1 MNKRTL
7 ISAVAVS
14 VLWFSGVAA
23 PVDRTARDAKVESL
37 VSRLAPS
44 LIEIRRDIHC
54 HPEYSQREVRTAAL
68 VADYFRKL
76 GLEVRTGIG
85 GTGVLGV
92 LRGAKPGPVVGF
104 RGDMDALPITEET
117 GLPFASKEKMT
128 LDGQEVGLMHACGHD
143 IHTTVLLGVAAVL
156 SEFRDSLRGTVL
168 FVAQPA
174 EETIGGAS
182 RMLEDGLFAEVK
194 PEAMFA
200 FHVEDTV
207 EPGRVLYSPGTAT
220 ANVDSFDLTIEST
233 GCHGSMPWNCVD
245 PIAVGA
251 QVVTALQVMVAREID
266 VNNNTVITVG
276 TFHAGSAR
284 NIIPQKAELGATIRT
299 FGDAQRQ
306 LVRAKIERLVQNI
319 CEAAQAP
326 YRMDY
331 EIGTSSVYNDPDLL
345 AKIMPSI
352 ERLLGGKEFARQI
365 PPDTGGEDFS
375 EFARLIPSAILWLGV
390 VPPGMGKT
398 ALHSP
403 TFLADEQGIAV
414 GVKLMS
420 GIILDYTE
428 GGGSVPGVSGSRARR

>member
-1 MNKRTL
+1 MKALRWIL
-7 ISAVAVS
+7 LGSLFILPPAVS
-14 VLWFSGVAA
+14 AAAA
-23 PVDRTARDAKVESL
+23 PAAGPTALDKKVGA
-37 VSRLAPS
+37 VVARLAPS
-44 LIEIRRDIHC
+44 LIEIRRDLHC
-54 HPEYSQREVRTAAL
+54 HPEYGMQEHRTAAL

-85 GTGVLGV
+85 GTGVLGI

-117 GLPFASKEKMT
+117 GLPFASKARMMLGGK
-128 LDGQEVGLMHACGHD
+128 EVGLMHACGHD
-143 IHTTVLLGVAAVL
+143 VHTTVLLGVAAVL
-156 SEFRDSLRGTVL
+156 AELKDSLKGTVL

-174 EETIGGAS
+174 EETVGGAS
-182 RMLEDGLFAEVK
+182 GMLADGLFAEIK

-200 FHVEDTV
+200 YHVEDTV
-207 EPGRVLYSPGTAT
+207 EPGRVLYSSGTAT

-251 QVVTALQVMVAREID
+251 QVVTALQVMVAREVD

-299 FGDAQRQ
+299 FGDDQRK

-326 YRMDY
+326 YRLDY
-331 EIGTSSVYNDPDLL
+331 EIGTSSVYNDPALL
-345 AKIMPSI
+345 AKILPTV
-352 ERLLGGKEFARQI
+352 ERVLGGKEFARQI

-375 EFARLIPSAILWLGV
+375 EFARLTPSVILWLGV
-390 VPPGMGKT
+390 VPPEVGKT

-403 TFLADEQGIAV
+403 TFVADERAIAIGI
-414 GVKLMS
+414 KLMS
-420 GIILDYTE
+420 GILLDYTNA
-428 GGGSVPGVSGSRARR
+428 GK

>member
-1 MNKRTL
+1 MKRRTWML
-7 ISAVAVS
+7 AALLPFLWLSGLAVPA
-14 VLWFSGVAA
+14 
-23 PVDRTARDAKVESL
+23 DKTTRDAKVETI
-37 VSRLAPS
+37 VSRIAPS
-44 LIEIRRDIHC
+44 LVEIRRDIHC
-54 HPEYSQREVRTAAL
+54 HPEFGMQEHRTAAL

-76 GLEVRTGIG
+76 GLEVKTGIG

-92 LRGAKPGPVVGF
+92 LRGAKKGPVVGM

-117 GLPFASKEKMT
+117 GLPFASKEKMV
-128 LDGQEVGLMHACGHD
+128 LNGQEVGLMHACGHD
-143 IHTTVLLGVAAVL
+143 IHTTVLLGVANVL
-156 SEFRDSLRGTVL
+156 AELKPTLSGTVL

-182 RMLEDGLFAEVK
+182 AMLEAGLFSEIK

-200 FHVEDTV
+200 YHVEDTV
-207 EPGRVLYSPGTAT
+207 QAGHILYSSGTAT

-251 QVVTALQVMVAREID
+251 QVVTALQVMIAREID
-266 VNNNTVITVG
+266 VNENTVITVG
-276 TFHAGSAR
+276 TFHAGTAR

-299 FGDAQRQ
+299 FGDKQRQ
-306 LVRAKIERLVQNI
+306 LVREKIERLVQNI

-326 YRMDY
+326 FKLDY
-331 EIGTSSVYNDPDLL
+331 EIGTSSVYNDPELL
-345 AKIMPSI
+345 RKIMPSV
-352 ERLLGGKEFARQI
+352 ERILGGKEFARQI

-375 EFARLIPSAILWLGV
+375 EFARLTPSAILWLGV
-390 VPPGMGKT
+390 LPAGMART

-403 TFLADEQGIAV
+403 TFVADEQSIPV

-420 GIILDYTE
+420 GIILDYL
-428 GGGSVPGVSGSRARR
+428 GAGK

>member
-1 MNKRTL
+1 MKALRWIL
-7 ISAVAVS
+7 LGSLFILPAAVS
-14 VLWFSGVAA
+14 TAAA
-23 PVDRTARDAKVESL
+23 PGAVPTALDKKVEAA
-37 VSRLAPS
+37 VTRLAPS
-44 LIEIRRDIHC
+44 LIEIRRDLHC
-54 HPEYSQREVRTAAL
+54 HPEYGMQEHRTAAL

-76 GLEVRTGIG
+76 GLEVRTGVG

-117 GLPFASKEKMT
+117 GLPFASKTRMMLGGK
-128 LDGQEVGLMHACGHD
+128 EVGLMHACGHD
-143 IHTTVLLGVAAVL
+143 VHTTVLLGVAAVL
-156 SEFRDSLRGTVL
+156 AELKDSLKGTVL

-174 EETIGGAS
+174 EETVGGAS
-182 RMLEDGLFAEVK
+182 GMLADGLFAEIK

-207 EPGRVLYSPGTAT
+207 EPGRVLYSSGTAT

-251 QVVTALQVMVAREID
+251 QVVTALQVMVAREVD

-299 FGDAQRQ
+299 FGDDQRK
-306 LVRAKIERLVQNI
+306 LIRAKIERLVQNI

-326 YRMDY
+326 YTLDY
-331 EIGTSSVYNDPDLL
+331 EIGTSSVYNDPALL
-345 AKIMPSI
+345 AKILPTV
-352 ERLLGGKEFARQI
+352 ERVLGGKEFARQI

-375 EFARLIPSAILWLGV
+375 EFARLTPSVILWLGV
-390 VPPGMGKT
+390 VPPEEGKT

-403 TFLADEQGIAV
+403 TFVADERAIAV

-420 GIILDYTE
+420 GILLDY
-428 GGGSVPGVSGSRARR
+428 SGARK

>member
-1 MNKRTL
+1 MKRCIRIL
-7 ISAVAVS
+7 AAALAF
-14 VLWFSGVAA
+14 LWVTSPAGAA
-23 PVDRTARDAKVESL
+23 DKTARDEKVEAI

-54 HPEYSQREVRTAAL
+54 HPEYGMQETRTAAL

-76 GLEVRTGIG
+76 GLEVKTGIG

-92 LRGAKPGPVVGF
+92 LRGAKKGPVVGM

-117 GLPFASKEKMT
+117 GLPFASKETMT
-128 LDGQEVGLMHACGHD
+128 LNGVEVGLMHACGHD
-143 IHTTVLLGVAAVL
+143 IHTTILLGVAHVL
-156 SEFRDSLRGTVL
+156 SELRQNLSGTVL

-182 RMLEDGLFAEVK
+182 AMLKAGLFAELK

-207 EPGRVLYSPGTAT
+207 EAGRVLFSSGRAT

-266 VNNNTVITVG
+266 VNENTVITIG
-276 TFHAGSAR
+276 SFHAGTAR
-284 NIIPQKAELGATIRT
+284 NIIPQKAELEATIRT
-299 FGDAQRQ
+299 FGDEQRQ

-319 CEAAQAP
+319 CEAAGAP
-326 YRMDY
+326 FRMDY
-331 EIGTSSVYNDPDLL
+331 EIGTSSVYNDPQLL
-345 AKIMPSI
+345 QKIMPSL
-352 ERLLGGKEFARQI
+352 ERVLGGKEFVRQI

-375 EFARLIPSAILWLGV
+375 EFARITPSAILWLGV
-390 VPPGMGKT
+390 VPAGMGKT

-403 TFLADEQGIAV
+403 TFMADEQGISV

-420 GIILDYTE
+420 AIILDYT
-428 GGGSVPGVSGSRARR
+428 GAGK

>member
-1 MNKRTL
+1 MKKRTWIL
-7 ISAVAVS
+7 AAALSFFWLSGVAVS
-14 VLWFSGVAA
+14 SDK
-23 PVDRTARDAKVESL
+23 PARDARVESI
-37 VSRLAPS
+37 VSRIVPS

-54 HPEYSQREVRTAAL
+54 HPEYGMQEKRTAAL

-76 GLEVRTGIG
+76 GLEVKTGIG

-92 LRGAKPGPVVGF
+92 LRGAKKGPVVGM

-117 GLPFASKEKMT
+117 GLLFASKEKMM
-128 LDGQEVGLMHACGHD
+128 LDGKEVGLMHACGHD
-143 IHTTVLLGVAAVL
+143 IHTTVLLGVAHVL
-156 SEFRDSLRGTVL
+156 SELKESIRGTVL

-182 RMLEDGLFAEVK
+182 GMLEAGLFAEIK

-207 EPGRVLYSPGTAT
+207 EAGRVLFSPGTAT
-220 ANVDSFDLTIEST
+220 ANVDSFNLTIEST

-266 VNNNTVITVG
+266 VNENTVITVG
-276 TFHAGSAR
+276 TFHAGTAR

-299 FGDAQRQ
+299 FGDKQRQ
-306 LVRAKIERLVQNI
+306 LVRAKIERLVKNL
-319 CEAAQAP
+319 CEAAQAA
-326 YRMDY
+326 YQLDY
-331 EIGTSSVYNDPDLL
+331 EIGTSSVYNDPNLL
-345 AKIMPSI
+345 QKIMPTV
-352 ERLLGGKEFARQI
+352 ERVLGGKEFARQI

-375 EFARLIPSAILWLGV
+375 EFARLTPSVLLWLGV
-390 VPPGMGKT
+390 LPAGMAKT

-403 TFLADEQGIAV
+403 TFVADEQSIAV

-420 GIILDYTE
+420 AIILDY
-428 GGGSVPGVSGSRARR
+428 PGAGK